1 MVITGSKVLPIGY
14 LVPGLSGAVGFRIPL
29 SETDPAPG
37 SVKFPTRPAALADR
51 RSYRMK
57 LELGRDGTGRVEGT
71 IELQGMEAA
80 AWRDVLRNL
89 DRDRINDGFERAELS
104 VLFPGAT
111 VELADLQIEQEKQLD
126 APLRLVFTGGIRGAV
141 VAQGGELLM
150 RAATVPLNVGLGYTA
165 LPERKTGYA
174 IPYAPLLD
182 AEVTIQIAGAK
193 FTATP
198 SAETI
203 TTPQGS
209 YKRSVEATSEGLTI
223 RTAATLGTGVFGP
236 EVYPALAS
244 LTRKVK
250 AAEDQVI
257 RAR

>member
-1 MVITGSKVLPIGY
+1 M
-14 LVPGLSGAVGFRIPL
+14 
-29 SETDPAPG
+29 
-37 SVKFPTRPAALADR
+37 
-51 RSYRMK
+51 
-57 LELGRDGTGRVEGT
+57 
-71 IELQGMEAA
+71 
-80 AWRDVLRNL
+80 
-89 DRDRINDGFERAELS
+89 
-104 VLFPGAT
+104 
-111 VELADLQIEQEKQLD
+111 
-126 APLRLVFTGGIRGAV
+126 
-141 VAQGGELLM
+141 
-150 RAATVPLNVGLGYTA
+150 
-165 LPERKTGYA
+165 
-174 IPYAPLLD
+174 
-182 AEVTIQIAGAK
+182 TIQIAGAK

-223 RTAATLGTGVFGP
+223 RTAATLSTGVFGP